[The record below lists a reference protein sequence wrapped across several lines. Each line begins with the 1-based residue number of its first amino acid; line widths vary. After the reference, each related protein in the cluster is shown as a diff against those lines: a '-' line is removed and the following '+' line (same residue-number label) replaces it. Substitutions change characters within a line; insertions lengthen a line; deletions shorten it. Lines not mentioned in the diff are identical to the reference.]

1 MCVCVCA
8 LALLWCV
15 LLGPE
20 INRLNLIICCVPL
33 SPQLQTH
40 DPLRAHTSFPAA
52 NPSRATRT
60 RPTSTQFPVC
70 LCVRM
75 YVCVCVCVC
84 VHSHCCGACFWAL
97 KAIDSTLIICCVPL
111 SPQLQTHDPLRAHT
125 SFPAANPSRAT
136 RTRPT
141 STQFPVCM
149 CVRMYVCVCVCVC
162 ALALLRCVLLGPESN
177 RLNLNYLLRSPLTTA
192 SDKECNTCI
201 GSARIVCMHRI

>member
-1 MCVCVCA
+1 VHAPLFLQPTPPVQQKHGPQAHSFRCVCVCVCVCVCMCVCVCA

-70 LCVRM
+70 MCVRM

-162 ALALLRCVLLGPESN
+162 TRIAAVRAFGP
-177 RLNLNYLLRSPLTTA
+177 
-192 SDKECNTCI
+192 
-201 GSARIVCMHRI
+201 